1 MGYTRKGNKTMN
13 VQDWKQKIGE
23 MVRANMRTPEADR
36 YYNIKVTIPRAQML
50 LKQLAL
56 FVRHRRDCWAYASG
70 NCPELAVKKK
80 VLEHEFG
87 EVIRDEYSEFGH
99 LDLVIRQARAIGL
112 TADDIMNAEPVPT
125 TRATLYAWGWMT
137 REKSWLEGIAALT
150 VTEWQNDDRLLG
162 DLGGGH
168 SSRLAKR
175 WMEDLGLD
183 WERMPNFNVHRQ
195 ADEDHS
201 EMFLPFLSKFAIGEK
216 EQLVT
221 QAVQE
226 SLDLVTI
233 YRGGVAEAMEKLPT

>member
-1 MGYTRKGNKTMN
+1 MN

-216 EQLVT
+216 EKLVT

-233 YRGGVAEAMEKLPT
+233 YRGGVAHAMEQLST

>member
-1 MGYTRKGNKTMN
+1 MN

-80 VLEHEFG
+80 VLEHEYG

-216 EQLVT
+216 EKLVT

-233 YRGGVAEAMEKLPT
+233 YRGGVAEAMEKLSS

>member
-1 MGYTRKGNKTMN
+1 MN
-13 VQDWKQKIGE
+13 AADWKQTIGQ
-23 MVRANMRTPEADR
+23 MVRKNMQTEEADR
-36 YYNIKVTIPRAQML
+36 YYNIKVNQSRAQTL
-50 LKQLAL
+50 LTQLAL

-80 VLEHEFG
+80 ILEHEFG

-99 LDLVIRQARAIGL
+99 LDLVIRQGRAIGL
-112 TADDIMNAEPVPT
+112 TPDDIMNAEALPT
-125 TRATLYAWGWMT
+125 TRATLYAWAWMT
-137 REKSWLEGIAALT
+137 REKSWLEAIAALT

-183 WERMPNFNVHRQ
+183 WEKMPNFRVHRQ

-201 EMFLPFLSKFAIGEK
+201 EMFLPFLAKFAIGEK
-216 EQLVT
+216 EKEVI

-226 SLDLVTI
+226 SLDLVTV
-233 YRGGVAEAMEKLPT
+233 YRGGVAEAMEKLV

>member
-1 MGYTRKGNKTMN
+1 MN

-80 VLEHEFG
+80 VLEHEYG

-216 EQLVT
+216 EKLVT

-233 YRGGVAEAMEKLPT
+233 YRGGVAEAMEKLST

>member
-1 MGYTRKGNKTMN
+1 MN

-80 VLEHEFG
+80 VLEHEYG

-201 EMFLPFLSKFAIGEK
+201 EMFLPVLSKFAIGEK
-216 EQLVT
+216 EKLVT

-233 YRGGVAEAMEKLPT
+233 YRGGVAEAMEKLSS

>member
-1 MGYTRKGNKTMN
+1 MN

-23 MVRANMRTPEADR
+23 MVRANMRKPEADR

-80 VLEHEFG
+80 VLEHEYG

-216 EQLVT
+216 EKLVT

-233 YRGGVAEAMEKLPT
+233 YRGGVAEAMEKLST

>member
-1 MGYTRKGNKTMN
+1 MN
-13 VQDWKQKIGE
+13 VQEWKQTIGE
-23 MVRANMRTPEADR
+23 MVRENMGTPEAER
-36 YYNIKVTIPRAQML
+36 YYCIKVTIPRAQTL

-70 NCPELAVKKK
+70 NCPELPVKKK
-80 VLEHEFG
+80 ILEHEYG
-87 EVIRDEYSEFGH
+87 EVIRDEYSEHGH

-112 TADDIMNAEPVPT
+112 TPDDIMNAEPIPI
-125 TRATLYAWGWMT
+125 TRATLYAWAWMT
-137 REKSWLEGIAALT
+137 REKSWLEAIAALT

-168 SSRLAKR
+168 STRLAKR

-183 WERMPNFNVHRQ
+183 WDRMPNFRVHRQ
-195 ADEDHS
+195 ADENHS
-201 EMFLPFLSKFAIGEK
+201 EMFLPFLSKFGIRDKEK
-216 EQLVT
+216 VVI

-233 YRGGVAEAMEKLPT
+233 YRGGVAQAMEKLS

>member
-1 MGYTRKGNKTMN
+1 MN
-13 VQDWKQKIGE
+13 VADWKQTIGQ
-23 MVRANMRTPEADR
+23 MVRKNMQTEEADR
-36 YYNIKVTIPRAQML
+36 YYNIKVNQRRAQTL
-50 LKQLAL
+50 LMQLAL

-80 VLEHEFG
+80 ILEHEFG

-99 LDLVIRQARAIGL
+99 LDLVIRQGRAIGL
-112 TADDIMNAEPVPT
+112 TPDDIMSAEALPT
-125 TRATLYAWGWMT
+125 TRATLYAWAWMT
-137 REKSWLEGIAALT
+137 REKSWLEAIAALT

-183 WERMPNFNVHRQ
+183 WERMPNFRVHRQ

-201 EMFLPFLSKFAIGEK
+201 EMFLPFLAKFAIGEK
-216 EQLVT
+216 EKEVI

-226 SLDLVTI
+226 SLDLVTV
-233 YRGGVAEAMEKLPT
+233 YRGGVAEAMEKLV

>member
-1 MGYTRKGNKTMN
+1 MN
-13 VQDWKQKIGE
+13 VQEWKQTIGE
-23 MVRANMRTPEADR
+23 MVRENIRTPEAER
-36 YYNIKVTIPRAQML
+36 YYSIKVTIPRSQTL

-70 NCPELAVKKK
+70 NCPELSVKKK
-80 VLEHEFG
+80 ILEHEYG
-87 EVIRDEYSEFGH
+87 EVIRDEYSEHGH

-112 TADDIMNAEPVPT
+112 TADDIMNAEPLPI
-125 TRATLYAWGWMT
+125 TRTTLYAWAWMT
-137 REKSWLEGIAALT
+137 REKSWLEAIAALT

-168 SSRLAKR
+168 STRLAKR
-175 WMEDLGLD
+175 WMEDLGLG
-183 WERMPNFNVHRQ
+183 WEKMPNFNAHPQ

-201 EMFLPFLSKFAIGEK
+201 EMFLPFLSEFGIGEK
-216 EQLVT
+216 EKVVI

-233 YRGGVAEAMEKLPT
+233 YRGGVAEAMEKLS

>member
-1 MGYTRKGNKTMN
+1 MD
-13 VQDWKQKIGE
+13 VQEWKQTIGE
-23 MVRANMRTPEADR
+23 MVRANMRTPEAER
-36 YYNIKVTIPRAQML
+36 YYNINVTIPRAQML

-80 VLEHEFG
+80 VLEHEYG

-137 REKSWLEGIAALT
+137 REKSWLEGIGALT

-201 EMFLPFLSKFAIGEK
+201 EMFLPFLSKFAIREK
-216 EQLVT
+216 EKLVT

-233 YRGGVAEAMEKLPT
+233 YRGGVAEAMEKLSS

>member
-1 MGYTRKGNKTMN
+1 MN
-13 VQDWKQKIGE
+13 VSEWKQTIGQ
-23 MVRANMRTPEADR
+23 MVRENMQTEEANR
-36 YYNIKVTIPRAQML
+36 YYNIKVNQCRAQTL
-50 LKQLAL
+50 LTQLAL

-80 VLEHEFG
+80 VLEHEYG

-99 LDLVIRQARAIGL
+99 LDLVIRQGRAIGL
-112 TADDIMNAEPVPT
+112 TPDDIMNAEALPT
-125 TRATLYAWGWMT
+125 TRATLYAWAWMT
-137 REKSWLEGIAALT
+137 REKSWLEAIAALT

-175 WMEDLGLD
+175 WIEDLGLD
-183 WERMPNFNVHRQ
+183 WEKMPNFRVHRQ

-201 EMFLPFLSKFAIGEK
+201 EMFLPFLAKFGTGQKEK
-216 EQLVT
+216 AVV

-226 SLDLVTI
+226 SLDLVTV
-233 YRGGVAEAMEKLPT
+233 YRGGVAEAMENLV

>member
-1 MGYTRKGNKTMN
+1 MN
-13 VQDWKQKIGE
+13 VQEWKQTIGE
-23 MVRANMRTPEADR
+23 MVRENMGTPEAER
-36 YYNIKVTIPRAQML
+36 YYSIKVTIPRAQTL

-70 NCPELAVKKK
+70 NCPELSVKKK
-80 VLEHEFG
+80 ILEHEYG
-87 EVIRDEYSEFGH
+87 EVIRDEYSEHGH

-112 TADDIMNAEPVPT
+112 TADDIMNAEPLPI
-125 TRATLYAWGWMT
+125 TRATLYAWAWMT
-137 REKSWLEGIAALT
+137 REKSWLE
-150 VTEWQNDDRLLG
+150 DRLLG

-183 WERMPNFNVHRQ
+183 WDRMPNFRVHRQ

-201 EMFLPFLSKFAIGEK
+201 EMFLPFLSKFGVGEK
-216 EQLVT
+216 EKVVI

-233 YRGGVAEAMEKLPT
+233 YRGGVAEAMEKLS